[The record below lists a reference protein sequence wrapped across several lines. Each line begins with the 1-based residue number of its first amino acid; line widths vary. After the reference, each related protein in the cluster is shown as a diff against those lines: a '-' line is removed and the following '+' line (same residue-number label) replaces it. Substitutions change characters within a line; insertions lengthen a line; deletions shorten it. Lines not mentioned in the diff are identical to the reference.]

1 MVSKKIFDVT
11 DLGEPSRIVGIEITR
26 TEETLMISQPLY
38 IDSILRKYE
47 IEHVK
52 PVSTPLDP
60 NHKLKPNKEI
70 CEPNQSNNYTSL
82 IGFLQYLAI
91 ATHPNITFTVN
102 QLAAYTTNLSL
113 EHYGAAKR
121 LYVISNAQETME

>member
-47 IEHVK
+47 IEHVN
-52 PVSTPLDP
+52 PVSYDP
-60 NHKLKPNKEI
+60 HLSI
-70 CEPNQSNNYTSL
+70 Q
-82 IGFLQYLAI
+82 
-91 ATHPNITFTVN
+91 
-102 QLAAYTTNLSL
+102 TTN
-113 EHYGAAKR
+113 
-121 LYVISNAQETME
+121 SNLIKKFVSQIKATTTHHS

>member
-47 IEHVK
+47 IEHVN

-60 NHKLKPNKEI
+60 S
-70 CEPNQSNNYTSL
+70 EPNQSNDYTSL